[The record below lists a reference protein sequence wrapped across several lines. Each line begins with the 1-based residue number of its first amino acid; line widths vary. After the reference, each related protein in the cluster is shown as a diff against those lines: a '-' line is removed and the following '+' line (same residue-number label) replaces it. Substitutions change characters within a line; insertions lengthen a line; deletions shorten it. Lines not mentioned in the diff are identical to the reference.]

1 MVQIWRFTNGFT
13 HDLTLQPRGRNFQVF
28 FTGLSRMQ
36 NFSPLSSFYRRRR
49 KYVHTVFD
57 SVTFIRRTFVFT
69 IFLAIYILKFLALF
83 QINFTLHKYAG
94 LDLCPLPY
102 LVEGTFLFTLF
113 VFWVLL
119 SWLVILLIYKPLS
132 PSGIVEGVFCLNF
145 VLVRALKL

>member
-1 MVQIWRFTNGFT
+1 
-13 HDLTLQPRGRNFQVF
+13 
-28 FTGLSRMQ
+28 MQ

-57 SVTFIRRTFVFT
+57 SIAFIRRTFVFT

-83 QINFTLHKYAG
+83 QINFTLRKYAG

-132 PSGIVEGVFCLNF
+132 PSSIIEGVFCLNF